1 MTDSTRDFRVLL
13 SVLVLLLTAGCNPI
27 TSSHV
32 DVNVPKPD
40 DFNAFLERDVAAYFS
55 NRGID
60 VARVEH
66 EMLREGPT
74 QTGIAYPKF
83 YVWVRAIDK
92 AGSVEEG
99 AARIAAMDQVRFEV
113 TDYLS
118 KEDILSNPA
127 AIDSVFPQAVCEKI
141 RLKLK

>member
-1 MTDSTRDFRVLL
+1 M
-13 SVLVLLLTAGCNPI
+13 P
-27 TSSHV
+27 
-32 DVNVPKPD
+32 
-40 DFNAFLERDVAAYFS
+40 
-55 NRGID
+55 
-60 VARVEH
+60 
-66 EMLREGPT
+66 REGPT
-74 QTGIAYPKF
+74 LPGIAYPKF
-83 YVWVRAIDK
+83 YVWVRIDK
-92 AGSVEEG
+92 AGSVEEA